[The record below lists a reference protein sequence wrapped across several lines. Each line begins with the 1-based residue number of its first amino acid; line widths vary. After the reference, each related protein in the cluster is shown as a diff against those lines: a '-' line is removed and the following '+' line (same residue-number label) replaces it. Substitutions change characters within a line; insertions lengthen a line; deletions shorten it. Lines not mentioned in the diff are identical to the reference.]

1 MNFSATNAAPDFS
14 LGRKPFIAPEE
25 KLSRRRRFCNQA
37 EGDPLIIL
45 DELITRQFGFLGRGF
60 TIVGKKE
67 AGSADLPE
75 PVGMGWL
82 MNNVNFVPSLT
93 ELKELFADEVKKRCR
108 SGDHISPSE
117 ENARVSGRLTGFLVF
132 KTATFA
138 RA

>member
-14 LGRKPFIAPEE
+14 FGRKPFIALGE

-37 EGDPLIIL
+37 EGKPLIIL
-45 DELITRQFGFLGRGF
+45 RELMTRQLEAWGRCF
-60 TIVGKKE
+60 TTVAKKG
-67 AGSADLPE
+67 ADRADLPE

-82 MNNVNFVPSLT
+82 MNKVNFVPSAT
-93 ELKELFADEVKKRCR
+93 RLKKHFADEVKKRNT
-108 SGDHISPSE
+108 SGDHSSGSG
-117 ENARVSGRLTGFLVF
+117 ENARVSGRLAGFLVF